1 MTINE
6 YPRLCGGTFFTLVLQ
21 ALRQRMNAREHY
33 DGDSDGLSDP
43 EVLVG
48 LIRVINPAYTNPG
61 KEKLKTIANN
71 FKQGGNSRSVYF
83 PFHDDQVINAF
94 DQTVR
99 VNYQTA
105 LNGMIGFVN
114 DFLDMSEPV
123 HKDVNLVRA
132 VVDLIQQDQT
142 IEATDEFYV
151 GPNGEKKKK
160 AALGD
165 LKEVCLPSF
174 LLGVWHYVVVNRKDN
189 NIGKKTYE
197 IWCPS
202 AGGGQRKYT
211 AHMGEGILDSLTT
224 YTVDTKETI
233 TAEVVDEPIEDDVSD
248 AAGQDTPPVTQQM
261 VNNNPTFFNI
271 NISGGNNSF
280 YQHVDKLTI
289 NNGGKQDE

>member
-48 LIRVINPAYTNPG
+48 LIRVINPAYTDPG

-197 IWCPS
+197 IWFPS

>member
-21 ALRQRMNAREHY
+21 ALQQRMNAREHY

-48 LIRVINPAYTNPG
+48 LIKVINPAYVDPG
-61 KEKLKTIANN
+61 KEKLKTIVNN
-71 FKQGGNSRSVYF
+71 YKRCETSTSTYF
-83 PFHDDQVINAF
+83 PFGDDQVISAF
-94 DQTVR
+94 DEIIR
-99 VNYQTA
+99 NNYQTA

-114 DFLDMSEPV
+114 DFLDVSETV
-123 HKDVNLVRA
+123 HKDINLVRA
-132 VVDLIQQDQT
+132 LVDLIQQDQT
-142 IEATDEFYV
+142 IKAGDEFFI

>member
-48 LIRVINPAYTNPG
+48 LIRVINPAYTDPG

-114 DFLDMSEPV
+114 DFLDMGEPV

>member
-21 ALRQRMNAREHY
+21 ALQQRMNAREHY

-48 LIRVINPAYTNPG
+48 LIKVINPAYVDPG
-61 KEKLKTIANN
+61 KEKLKTIVNN
-71 FKQGGNSRSVYF
+71 YKRCETSTSTYF
-83 PFHDDQVINAF
+83 PFGDDQVISAF
-94 DQTVR
+94 DEIIR
-99 VNYQTA
+99 NNYQTA

-114 DFLDMSEPV
+114 DFLDVSETV
-123 HKDVNLVRA
+123 HKDINLVRA
-132 VVDLIQQDQT
+132 LVDLIQQDQT
-142 IEATDEFYV
+142 IKAGDEFFI

-174 LLGVWHYVVVNRKDN
+174 ILGVWHYVVVNRKDN
-189 NIGKKTYE
+189 GIGKKTYDA
-197 IWCPS
+197 WCPS
-202 AGGGQRKYT
+202 TDGGQRKYT
-211 AHMGEGILDSLTT
+211 AHMGEGILNGLTT
-224 YTVDTKETI
+224 YLVDTKETI
-233 TAEVVDEPIEDDVSD
+233 TAEVVDEPIEDDASN
-248 AAGQDTPPVTQQM
+248 AAGQDTPPVSQQM

-289 NNGGKQDE
+289 NNGGKQNE

>member
-1 MTINE
+1 
-6 YPRLCGGTFFTLVLQ
+6 
-21 ALRQRMNAREHY
+21 
-33 DGDSDGLSDP
+33 
-43 EVLVG
+43 
-48 LIRVINPAYTNPG
+48 
-61 KEKLKTIANN
+61 
-71 FKQGGNSRSVYF
+71 
-83 PFHDDQVINAF
+83 
-94 DQTVR
+94 
-99 VNYQTA
+99 
-105 LNGMIGFVN
+105 MIGFVN

>member
-6 YPRLCGGTFFTLVLQ
+6 YPRLCGGTFFTSVLQ
-21 ALRQRMNAREHY
+21 ALQQRMNAREHY

-48 LIRVINPAYTNPG
+48 LIKVINPAYVDPG
-61 KEKLKTIANN
+61 KEKLKTIVNN

-99 VNYQTA
+99 INYQTA

-114 DFLDMSEPV
+114 DFLDISEPV

-132 VVDLIQQDQT
+132 IFDLIQKDQT
-142 IEATDEFYV
+142 IEVADEFYI
-151 GPNGEKKKK
+151 GPNGEKK

-189 NIGKKTYE
+189 SIGKKTYE

-202 AGGGQRKYT
+202 AGGSQRKYT
-211 AHMGEGILDSLTT
+211 AHLGEGILDGLTT
-224 YTVDTKETI
+224 YTVNTKDTI
-233 TAEVVDEPIEDDVSD
+233 TAEIVDEEPIEDDASD
-248 AAGQDTPPVTQQM
+248 AAGQDASPVTQQM

-271 NISGGNNSF
+271 NISGGNNNF

>member
-1 MTINE
+1 VTINE

-48 LIRVINPAYTNPG
+48 LIKVINPAYSDPG

-71 FKQGGNSRSVYF
+71 YKQGGNSHSAYF

-99 VNYQTA
+99 TDYQAA
-105 LNGMIGFVN
+105 LNGMIRFVN
-114 DFLDMSEPV
+114 QFLDLSEPV

-132 VVDLIQQDQT
+132 LVDLIQQDQS
-142 IEATDEFYV
+142 IDAETDFYI
-151 GPNGEKKKK
+151 GQNGEKKKK

-174 LLGVWHYVVVNRKDN
+174 LLGVWHYVVVNRQDN
-189 NIGKKTYE
+189 SIGKKTYDV
-197 IWCPS
+197 WCPS

-211 AHMGEGILDSLTT
+211 AHMGEGILD
-224 YTVDTKETI
+224 D
-233 TAEVVDEPIEDDVSD
+233 
-248 AAGQDTPPVTQQM
+248 
-261 VNNNPTFFNI
+261 
-271 NISGGNNSF
+271 
-280 YQHVDKLTI
+280 LTI
-289 NNGGKQDE
+289 NYADIVEKAETDAEPVETIIIDDVPEQPVQQTVNNPFVFNFNQYGNNGTQIGHVENYYGSKKKED

>member
-48 LIRVINPAYTNPG
+48 LIRVINPAYTDPG

-233 TAEVVDEPIEDDVSD
+233 TAEVVDEPIEDDASN
-248 AAGQDTPPVTQQM
+248 AAGQDTPPVSQQM

>member
-48 LIRVINPAYTNPG
+48 LIRVINPAYTDPG

-105 LNGMIGFVN
+105 LNGMVGFVN